1 MVISMT
7 DDADPHGSRRSG
19 RIAPF
24 EAMDEAEIAARLKR
38 HHRLHGTDPA
48 LEFPDLPQMTPAP
61 PKPAAVLIPLLR
73 SSGEWLALL
82 TRRNSRLPE
91 HSGQVSF
98 PGGRV
103 DPTDRSVE
111 DTALREAHEEIGLH
125 PQDVH
130 LIGRLREYR
139 TITNYLV
146 TPIVGTLPWPYPLKP
161 AADEVSRVFTIPLT
175 WMADSRNHEER
186 QRELPS
192 PFGPAKVIFFQPYDG
207 EVLWGA
213 SARIMLDLLLALT
226 DPA

>member
-1 MVISMT
+1 MN
-7 DDADPHGSRRSG
+7 DDANPIGSSRPG
-19 RIAPF
+19 WLTPF
-24 EAMDEAEIAARLKR
+24 EALNEGEIAARLER
-38 HHRLHGTDPA
+38 HRQLHGSDPA
-48 LEFPDLPQMTPAP
+48 LEFPALPHMTSEA

-82 TRRNSRLPE
+82 TRRNSGLPE

-103 DPTDRSVE
+103 DPTDRSIE
-111 DTALREAHEEIGLH
+111 DTALREAYEEVGLH

-130 LIGRLREYR
+130 IIGRLREYR

-146 TPIVGTLPWPYPLKP
+146 TPIVGILPWPYPLKP
-161 AADEVSRVFTIPLT
+161 AVDEVSRVFTIPLA

-213 SARIMLDLLLALT
+213 SARIMLDLLSALT
-226 DPA
+226 DPT